1 MLLVVAV
8 AMTSCGTV
16 GLMVHTAKIIDS
28 VNFST
33 NYGQGGEWDTIRFV
47 INGENKMVFKAEVNG
62 QTDTVMYDSGVNS
75 TALLMFN
82 PSTKP
87 EGMKFYRH
95 SVMGADKR
103 SKIKVTSL
111 PVKIKTEMVE
121 SESLG
126 LAMLNPETHYC
137 DKESR
142 LDKYNIIGFQGLNI
156 RRYMMDFTNGQIY
169 YITDSVVIDTTEFI
183 PVKCKYHKNVLW
195 VYPRIN
201 GVEYEC
207 IFDTGNGAASFVL
220 GDEQR
225 VATPMLGDIVYE
237 GSFGQAI
244 GGLTDFQRFVI
255 AQQETIGIA
264 GKEEAGKV
272 MYVKSIAHNN
282 MGLSA
287 ISKYDWI
294 IEQQYVRNA
303 GVIDAIVYKMYA
315 KPHSKDAGKPFKA
328 PAYRVSTADGTLK
341 ILTRR
346 IDGNEKFKVG
356 DRIVSVNGEKI
367 TEENIC
373 HYYDLLKEAEDW
385 SGFEIEVK

>member
-1 MLLVVAV
+1 
-8 AMTSCGTV
+8 
-16 GLMVHTAKIIDS
+16 
-28 VNFST
+28 
-33 NYGQGGEWDTIRFV
+33 
-47 INGENKMVFKAEVNG
+47 
-62 QTDTVMYDSGVNS
+62 
-75 TALLMFN
+75 
-82 PSTKP
+82 
-87 EGMKFYRH
+87 MK
-95 SVMGADKR
+95 
-103 SKIKVTSL
+103 
-111 PVKIKTEMVE
+111 
-121 SESLG
+121 
-126 LAMLNPETHYC
+126 
-137 DKESR
+137 
-142 LDKYNIIGFQGLNI
+142 
-156 RRYMMDFTNGQIY
+156 
-169 YITDSVVIDTTEFI
+169 
-183 PVKCKYHKNVLW
+183 VLW

-255 AQQETIGIA
+255 AQQETIELA
-264 GKEEAGKV
+264 GKEDVGKV

-287 ISKYDWI
+287 ISRYDWI
-294 IEQQYVRNA
+294 IEQHYDKNA
-303 GVIDAIVYKMYA
+303 GVIKADEVVYKMYA
-315 KPHSKDAGKPFKA
+315 RPHSKNAGKPFKA

-356 DRIVSVNGEKI
+356 DQIISVNGEKI

-385 SGFEIEVK
+385 SGFEIRVK